1 LAGLLV
7 AISFLAALGT
17 AHATDATWDTNP
29 GSNDWNTNTNWT
41 PQTVPTGT
49 ASFGSSNTTSIT
61 LINAAVLVGTIQF
74 NAGAPTY
81 SFNIDG
87 TIVLTGTGII
97 NNSSNAPTF
106 SAASGGLEFDN
117 TSTAGNAV
125 LITTG
130 QGHMDFLNTSTAG
143 NAMITNDNGG
153 STRFQDTSTAG
164 NATITNNNNGF
175 TRFLNTSIAGNA
187 TITTNNGGVTRFNDG
202 STGGNARF
210 ITNASGIFDISGLTS
225 GGMTAGSI
233 EGAGT
238 YDLGSKSLTV
248 GGNNLSTE
256 VSGIV
261 ADGGNGGGTGGS
273 LVKVGSGTLTL
284 CGANTYTGSTTIAA
298 GTLEAAHATAGV
310 IDALGPGGVTL
321 NGGTLRSSVTG
332 TLGNDITFGSG
343 FTSTLT
349 AATGQTLTLNGF
361 VSILA
366 NGAHARFGSA
376 TDN

>member
-74 NAGAPTY
+74 NARAPTY

-164 NATITNNNNGF
+164 NATITNNNGGF
-175 TRFLNTSIAGNA
+175 TGFHDASTAGNA

-210 ITNASGIFDISGLTS
+210 ITNAGGIFDISGLTS

-261 ADGGNGGGTGGS
+261 ADGGFNSGGS
-273 LVKVGSGTLTL
+273 LVKVGTGTLTL
-284 CGANTYTGSTTIAA
+284 SGADTYTGGTTLKA
-298 GTLEAAHATAGV
+298 GTIVVNNAQ
-310 IDALGPGGVTL
+310 ALGLGVFAAACIATRH
-321 NGGTLRSSVTG
+321 TWCSEMARAARSVAGRSWRE
-332 TLGNDITFGSG
+332 IQFQP
-343 FTSTLT
+343 LT
-349 AATGQTLTLNGF
+349 RGHHLY
-361 VSILA
+361 
-366 NGAHARFGSA
+366 
-376 TDN
+376 

>member
-130 QGHMDFLNTSTAG
+130 QGHMDFLNA
-143 NAMITNDNGG
+143 
-153 STRFQDTSTAG
+153 STAG

-210 ITNASGIFDISGLTS
+210 ITNAGGIFDISGLTS

-273 LVKVGSGTLTL
+273 LVNVGSGTLPLVLNPSWRL
-284 CGANTYTGSTTIAA
+284 CGRLHRY
-298 GTLEAAHATAGV
+298 ATHLV
-310 IDALGPGGVTL
+310 
-321 NGGTLRSSVTG
+321 
-332 TLGNDITFGSG
+332 
-343 FTSTLT
+343 
-349 AATGQTLTLNGF
+349 
-361 VSILA
+361 
-366 NGAHARFGSA
+366 
-376 TDN
+376 